1 MEIFEYNKAQEEKYL
16 EVLKEYESNRQKIID
31 ENNKLKLEYEKKLE
45 EYINKKEEIIKLNDA
60 EKKKI

>member
-31 ENNKLKLEYEKKLE
+31 ENNR
-45 EYINKKEEIIKLNDA
+45 IEIRV
-60 EKKKI
+60 